1 MQDCLF
7 CKIVAGEIPATIV
20 AQNDQAIAFD
30 DINPVAPV
38 HFLVIPRRHVLDTDG
53 IGESHRED
61 MVACLELVRDAAR
74 AKELTPGGYRVV
86 TNTGPDGGQVV
97 PHLHFH
103 VLGGRKLTWPP
114 G

>member
-7 CKIVAGEIPATIV
+7 CKIVAGEIPAEIV
-20 AQNDQAIAFD
+20 AENYGAVAFD

-38 HFLVIPRRHVLDTDG
+38 HVLVVPRGHVASNDE
-53 IGESHRED
+53 IGEARSGEL
-61 MVACLELVRDAAR
+61 VACLELVRDAAR
-74 AKELTPGGYRVV
+74 AKGLMPGGYRVV
-86 TNTGPDGGQVV
+86 TNCGPDAGQLV

-103 VLGGRKLTWPP
+103 VLGGRKLAWPP

>member
-7 CKIVAGEIPATIV
+7 CKIVAGEIPADTV
-20 AQNDQAIAFD
+20 AENDGAIAFK

-38 HFLVIPRRHVLDTDG
+38 HVLVIPRRHVLSTDE
-53 IGESHRED
+53 IGTEHRD
-61 MVACLELVRDAAR
+61 DVVACMELVRDAAR
-74 AKELTPGGYRVV
+74 AAGLMPGGYRVLS
-86 TNTGPDGGQVV
+86 NTGPDAGQMV

-103 VLGGRKLTWPP
+103 VLGGRKLSWPP